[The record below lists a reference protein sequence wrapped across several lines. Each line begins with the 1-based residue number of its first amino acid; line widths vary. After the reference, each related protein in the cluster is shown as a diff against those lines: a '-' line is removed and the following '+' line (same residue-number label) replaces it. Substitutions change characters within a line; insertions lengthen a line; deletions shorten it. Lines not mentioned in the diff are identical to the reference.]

1 MREERK
7 NELEA
12 HVEAVN
18 AILKDGWIPGEEAD
32 AWEGE
37 WGGIS
42 DDDEAVVPELVDHE
56 EEYVDEDKY
65 TIVTV
70 EEVDVSR
77 GGLQRVV
84 DEESEDTLKAEVEPV
99 KKEEEKKGKQWP
111 KKPRK
116 KKFTY
121 ESKAERK
128 ITRGKQKAGNKAR
141 ADARRG
147 MIDSEVEGIKS
158 SIRILEYV
166 TKSYL
171 TSKSANHVE
180 TACNAQRTRAVA
192 IFASHASSRHNP
204 LCDIHHE

>member
-7 NELEA
+7 KELEA

-18 AILKDGWIPGEEAD
+18 AILNDGWIPDEEAD

-42 DDDEAVVPELVDHE
+42 DDDEVVVPELVDHE
-56 EEYVDEDKY
+56 EEYIDEDKY

-84 DEESEDTLKAEVEPV
+84 DEESEDTLEAEVQPV
-99 KKEEEKKGKQWP
+99 KKEEEKKTKQWP

-147 MIDSEVEGIKS
+147 NE
-158 SIRILEYV
+158 
-166 TKSYL
+166 
-171 TSKSANHVE
+171 
-180 TACNAQRTRAVA
+180 
-192 IFASHASSRHNP
+192 
-204 LCDIHHE
+204 